1 MDLKLGQSVCNSS
14 NQEIS
19 QFHDRLPSS
28 SSSSSSSFPPFPSL
42 LYNRL
47 LRGPWHG
54 EEERH
59 FRVEEELALSL
70 ERSRPR
76 EKLKFF
82 NPSLCLYSSLVSLS
96 WPQVTCLLSSSRFYW
111 LLFSFSEFYLR
122 FYRFW
127 KLGKFLDRI
136 LFVNENFVDLLSC

>member
-82 NPSLCLYSSLVSLS
+82 NPSLCLYSSLVTTSHVPLI
-96 WPQVTCLLSSSRFYW
+96 VFAILLAFI
-111 LLFSFSEFYLR
+111 FIF
-122 FYRFW
+122 
-127 KLGKFLDRI
+127 GI
-136 LFVNENFVDLLSC
+136 LFEILSFLKIGEIFR